1 MPKPRYQPAPI
12 HLQLGSAFYDLVR
25 PAEFPQHILRYRNDM
40 VAADIGLQGLSDADF
55 IRHFGQFEPLA
66 DNIPEPLALRYHGHQ
81 FGVYNPEIGDGRG
94 FLFAQCT
101 SATDGRI
108 LDLGTKG
115 SGRTPY
121 ARTADGRLTLKGA
134 VRELLATEMLTALN
148 VPTSSTFCVIE
159 TGESLERHDEPS
171 PTRSAVLTR
180 LLHSHIRIGSFQ
192 RLAYLRQYDN
202 MEILLRHAVR
212 HHYPELDADDV
223 LTDLVPAFLSRL
235 ASRIARMVA
244 GWMAAGFVH
253 GVLNTD
259 NFNITGESFDYG
271 PWRFLPAMQPEFTAA
286 YFDQQ
291 QRYAYGRQPEAA
303 LWALCRLA
311 DCFQTILDTEAL
323 GAALGNYWT
332 EIETEI
338 ARAICW
344 RLGVT
349 AEDSAAQALTSQLF
363 QAAGQ
368 SGIGWDQLF
377 KDLYGGR
384 LAADEKTRTLWQQHE
399 GLGVLAKQAA
409 HLSLRQRDTDA
420 VGDIK
425 AAPLVTME
433 ISVMEGVWAP
443 IADSDNWQPLED
455 MLAAIR
461 AHGANLKK
469 P

>member
-1 MPKPRYQPAPI
+1 
-12 HLQLGSAFYDLVR
+12 
-25 PAEFPQHILRYRNDM
+25 
-40 VAADIGLQGLSDADF
+40 
-55 IRHFGQFEPLA
+55 
-66 DNIPEPLALRYHGHQ
+66 
-81 FGVYNPEIGDGRG
+81 
-94 FLFAQCT
+94 
-101 SATDGRI
+101 
-108 LDLGTKG
+108 
-115 SGRTPY
+115 
-121 ARTADGRLTLKGA
+121 
-134 VRELLATEMLTALN
+134 
-148 VPTSSTFCVIE
+148 
-159 TGESLERHDEPS
+159 
-171 PTRSAVLTR
+171 
-180 LLHSHIRIGSFQ
+180 
-192 RLAYLRQYDN
+192 
-202 MEILLRHAVR
+202 
-212 HHYPELDADDV
+212 
-223 LTDLVPAFLSRL
+223 
-235 ASRIARMVA
+235 
-244 GWMAAGFVH
+244 MAAGFVH

-384 LAADEKTRTLWQQHE
+384 LAADEKTRALWQQHE
-399 GLGVLAKQAA
+399 WGLARSPNRPPIYPSDSAIQ
-409 HLSLRQRDTDA
+409 T
-420 VGDIK
+420 
-425 AAPLVTME
+425 PL
-433 ISVMEGVWAP
+433 P
-443 IADSDNWQPLED
+443 I
-455 MLAAIR
+455 
-461 AHGANLKK
+461 LK
-469 P
+469 PRLW